1 MNAISIVVL
10 LVWYSGLLNCST
22 HHSTKRHFSKR
33 RLKPISNHI
42 TVENVNPYFNKF
54 KYKRSRNGA
63 DVGNF
68 ANDLAGDMFGIHP
81 QDSVRL
87 MPDERNG
94 PIGKATENFVDP
106 FNDMV
111 DEPHLNQYAYKPQPK
126 DYRLDNNVVKE
137 AFQTEPKSYKVPLGP
152 TEDEMK
158 EAYQPEPKEIRVPLG
173 PTGDE
178 VYYTTKDSVGTQN
191 QPSADRSMSA
201 SDIFHEQASLQEPLN
216 SENKGNV
223 QERKTSVNKA
233 KKSAS
238 KKNSKP
244 SVKEIKKLLQAT
256 DKDTE
261 KGHEKGKMLKYIKQ
275 KHKKETNK
283 KKKKVDN
290 KQFAYLTLPDTQSVD
305 ITPMKPNPEEDD
317 REEFTKVEG
326 DSTKTKIYAMTNN
339 EGNKAHNEPESDQ
352 KSPQIEHKAP
362 SEYAPTT
369 EVDTTPP
376 SENAEVVPSEVVEVK
391 ESPEDQQVRQ
401 AGDEMTTIVN
411 TATESPT
418 TSKITNNWIAIDSN
432 NSTLNS
438 QAMLKNEPKK
448 ETSAVKSETVSS
460 ALNEGSPAS
469 SPNSIHMLDQTKP
482 AQAPLPP
489 APRPNKVI
497 DIKEPD
503 LNVSISFNTTDN
515 QDRSVERLENVIKM
529 VKGMKDGGEPKPQQQ
544 PQPSALVNPNKLFLK
559 EEMGETVGEAKHVVE
574 VDPLKSLLEA
584 ANMKNESRAAPDKDS
599 SYVMHKGSL
608 YKVTKVS
615 PEEKTIN
622 NEPFNSLATL
632 KNEPFNSLAAS
643 NTEPFNS
650 LAASNIEP
658 SNSLST
664 LKNEPASNS
673 LEALDN
679 QLSKLVTDTANRM
692 SMNQPIDRLDES
704 VPKFSSTEV
713 KNKGKDKKT
722 EHLNIESFPL
732 KDRKKT
738 KKKRPTGGKEKEAED
753 ERDTSSNEEDIE
765 GKVDEE
771 DVTKSVRNK
780 HLRRKQPDANEK
792 DGDEEQRE
800 EGNRRHHRRLR
811 HHKVR
816 LRAGKKKHQL
826 SNEEAD
832 LEEGEDEEDFGL
844 EYHDEDEQEN
854 EKVPFPTTKKKGGRK
869 KKKKKFSDDEETNES
884 TSEEDDEESSMHSKK
899 KKRKHRFDKEANDEE
914 DMSIHMLDKVKG
926 HVTSDEENEGL
937 GEERDKENGN
947 KLQGMEDTIEDSH
960 LEEGKST
967 KDYDENFEDESVASV
982 IQSKQKSKKL
992 FGASLRRFKM
1002 AHQAAAAVT
1011 GRQRNM
1017 TFFVDDGDGTDAI
1030 MKTKFPVKAGETI
1043 VMGENLSKS
1052 KLLEKSSLSVAT
1064 SSINSLDPGY
1074 TIKLFTNPEQ
1084 HSRTYEIKHGNRF
1097 YAVVESDGGQGE
1109 SKSSLVNHEVF
1120 ENTAGP
1126 DPEPT
1131 ALVNTKPV
1139 DKLPLIA
1146 EPKQG
1151 SITNNTAETTS
1162 LNKTNLTIPAHKPL
1176 TETKQ
1181 QSAIVEPSLAKPDL
1195 SVALNS
1201 LINQKGKDVPIDDKK
1216 QHIVASV
1223 IQEEFK
1229 PQTSE
1234 NTGNIDKEKSGAP
1247 LQSGAKISSKTFDVM
1262 ATEGVSLMNSGLNR
1276 LSALKTIIPALIGT
1290 RKASLPVDPKIME
1303 RKDSPTN
1310 TLSREIKG
1318 VTSLSPYKEN
1328 KPMTPS
1334 DDFDKTLN
1342 EHIVLK

>member
-1 MNAISIVVL
+1 MNAISIVL
-10 LVWYSGLLNCST
+10 LACYFGLLNCSPYL
-22 HHSTKRHFSKR
+22 STKRHFSKR
-33 RLKPISNHI
+33 RLKTISNHI
-42 TVENVNPYFNKF
+42 TVENVDPYFNKF

-111 DEPHLNQYAYKPQPK
+111 DEPQLNQYAYKPQPK

-152 TEDEMK
+152 AEDEMK

-201 SDIFHEQASLQEPLN
+201 SDIFHEQVSLQEPRN

-223 QERKTSVNKA
+223 QKRKTSMNKG

-238 KKNSKP
+238 KKNPKP
-244 SVKEIKKLLQAT
+244 SVNEIKKLLQAT

-261 KGHEKGKMLKYIKQ
+261 KGQEKGKMLKYIKK
-275 KHKKETNK
+275 KHKKETKK

-305 ITPMKPNPEEDD
+305 ITPMKPKQEEDD
-317 REEFTKVEG
+317 REEFTKAES

-339 EGNKAHNEPESDQ
+339 EGNKAHHEPESDQ

-391 ESPEDQQVRQ
+391 ESPEDQQPRQ
-401 AGDEMTTIVN
+401 GGDEMTTIVN
-411 TATESPT
+411 TATASPT
-418 TSKITNNWIAIDSN
+418 TSKITNNWIAVDSN
-432 NSTLNS
+432 NSTLNN

-529 VKGMKDGGEPKPQQQ
+529 VKGMKDGGAEPKPQQQ

-559 EEMGETVGEAKHVVE
+559 EEMGETVGETKHVVE

-584 ANMKNESRAAPDKDS
+584 ANMTNESQGAPEKDS

-615 PEEKTIN
+615 PEEKSIN
-622 NEPFNSLATL
+622 NEPANSLAAL
-632 KNEPFNSLAAS
+632 KNEP
-643 NTEPFNS
+643 
-650 LAASNIEP
+650 
-658 SNSLST
+658 
-664 LKNEPASNS
+664 SNS

-692 SMNQPIDRLDES
+692 SMSQPNDRLDDS

-713 KNKGKDKKT
+713 KKKGKDKKT

-732 KDRKKT
+732 KDQKKT
-738 KKKRPTGGKEKEAED
+738 KKRPKGGKDKEAE
-753 ERDTSSNEEDIE
+753 EKVFGEGDTTSNEEDTE
-765 GKVDEE
+765 DKVDEE

-780 HLRRKQPDANEK
+780 HLRRKHPDADEK
-792 DGDEEQRE
+792 EGDEEQGE
-800 EGNRRHHRRLR
+800 EGNRRHHRRLEHRKLR
-811 HHKVR
+811 H
-816 LRAGKKKHQL
+816 RAGKKKHRL
-826 SNEEAD
+826 SNEDAD

-854 EKVPFPTTKKKGGRK
+854 EKVPFPTTKKKEGGRK

-884 TSEEDDEESSMHSKK
+884 TSEDNDEDSSMHPKK
-899 KKRKHRFDKEANDEE
+899 KKRKHRFDKEDNEEE

-960 LEEGKST
+960 LEEGKSS
-967 KDYDENFEDESVASV
+967 KDDENFEEESVASV

-1002 AHQAAAAVT
+1002 AHQAAAPVT

-1017 TFFVDDGDGTDAI
+1017 TFFVDDGGTDAI

-1043 VMGENLSKS
+1043 VMGENLSKT
-1052 KLLEKSSLSVAT
+1052 KLLEKSSLSEPT
-1064 SSINSLDPGY
+1064 SPINSLAPGY

-1097 YAVVESDGGQGE
+1097 YTVVESDGGQGE

-1120 ENTAGP
+1120 ENTGGP
-1126 DPEPT
+1126 DPEP
-1131 ALVNTKPV
+1131 AAPVNTKPV
-1139 DKLPLIA
+1139 DKQPLIA

-1151 SITNNTAETTS
+1151 ASITNKTAETAS
-1162 LNKTNLTIPAHKPL
+1162 VNKTNLTIPAHQSL

-1201 LINQKGKDVPIDDKK
+1201 LNQKGKDVPIDDKK

-1223 IQEEFK
+1223 VQEEFK
-1229 PQTSE
+1229 PQLSSTSE
-1234 NTGNIDKEKSGAP
+1234 NSGNIDKEKSGAP

-1262 ATEGVSLMNSGLNR
+1262 ATESVSLTNSGLNR

-1290 RKASLPVDPKIME
+1290 RKASLPVDPKITE

-1318 VTSLSPYKEN
+1318 VTSLSPLKES
-1328 KPMTPS
+1328 KPMPS